1 MICTFK
7 VGDRVRK
14 IVNSLVEDEIYTIE
28 ILEKTVEGD
37 WHDGYY
43 DVWYAHFQGCDK
55 IHIIYFHR
63 YGDEHYEYA
72 ILA

>member
-1 MICTFK
+1 MECSFK

-14 IVNSLVEDEIYTIE
+14 IVNGLVEPDIYTIE

-43 DVWYAHFQGCDK
+43 DVWYAHFQGCDM

-72 ILA
+72 VLA

>member
-1 MICTFK
+1 MYCALK

-14 IVNSLVEDEIYTIE
+14 IANGLLEPEIYTIE

-43 DVWYAHFQGCDK
+43 DVWYAHFQDCDK

-72 ILA
+72 VLA